1 MRIARRQAL
10 AGLATLC
17 ASGKFA
23 HAETELVTV
32 RTGALPILLTAPH
45 GGRLAVPNVRERS
58 KTNPQTR
65 ERSRSYGGVVLGAD
79 LNTDLLA
86 HAIASD
92 LQRLTGRAPSLVIAN
107 FARRYID
114 ANRPPEAAYDD
125 EAAAPTYRAY
135 HDSVRTQVNGLRA
148 KHGRALLVDLHGQGV
163 EANVLMRGTLN
174 GASVSALTSR
184 AGVESLTGSKGLFSL
199 LKQQGFGTFPDQP
212 VAKGLGG
219 EDAGFRG
226 GYTVATYGSHHP
238 DGIDAVQWELGIDY
252 RRKEALAV
260 WSQKAA
266 AALAE
271 FAKNYL

>member
-10 AGLATLC
+10 AGLAALC
-17 ASGKFA
+17 ASTKLTR
-23 HAETELVTV
+23 AEADLITV
-32 RTGALPILLTAPH
+32 RTGGLPILLTAPH

-92 LQRLTGRAPSLVIAN
+92 LQRLTGKAPSLVIAN

-114 ANRPPEAAYDD
+114 ANRPPDAAYDD
-125 EAAAPTYRAY
+125 DAAASTYRAY
-135 HDSVRTQVNGLRA
+135 HDAIRAQVNGLRTRY
-148 KHGRALLVDLHGQGV
+148 GNALLVDLHGQGV
-163 EANVLMRGTLN
+163 EAGVLMRGTLN
-174 GASVSALTSR
+174 GASVSALTAR
-184 AGVESLTGSKGLFSL
+184 AGVEAVTGEKGLFGR
-199 LKQQGFGTFPDQP
+199 LKKQGFRTFPDLP

-226 GYTVATYGSHHP
+226 GYTVATYGSHRP

-252 RRKEALAV
+252 RRKETMSV

-266 AALAE
+266 MALAE
-271 FAKNYL
+271 FAKAFL